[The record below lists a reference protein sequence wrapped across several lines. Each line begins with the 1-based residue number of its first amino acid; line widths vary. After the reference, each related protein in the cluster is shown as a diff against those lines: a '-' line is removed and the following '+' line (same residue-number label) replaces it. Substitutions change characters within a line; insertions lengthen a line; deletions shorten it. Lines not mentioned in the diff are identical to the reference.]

1 MSSYKINDKAKMDLD
16 GIWDYT
22 VEKWSYEQA
31 TRYFNLLLN
40 EIEKITQN
48 PTLGRAYVHV
58 ENCRR
63 YKVKSHY
70 IFYEI
75 ISDDHVE
82 ILRILHERMD
92 MENQLTE

>member
-1 MSSYKINDKAKMDLD
+1 MSSYKINDKAKEDLD

-22 VEKWSYEQA
+22 VEKWSDEQA
-31 TRYFNLLLN
+31 TRYFNLLLDA
-40 EIEKITQN
+40 IEKIAQN
-48 PTLGRAYVHV
+48 QTLGRSYVHV

-92 MENQLTE
+92 MENKLTE